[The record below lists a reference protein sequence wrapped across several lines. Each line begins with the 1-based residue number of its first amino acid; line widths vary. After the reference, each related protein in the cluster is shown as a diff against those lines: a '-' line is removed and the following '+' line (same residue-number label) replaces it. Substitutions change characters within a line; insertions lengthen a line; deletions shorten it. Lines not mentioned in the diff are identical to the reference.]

1 MADRPGVVRLSPRYG
16 CSVSSFDTVE
26 HRDGRVGELL
36 RRRRLHLVLW
46 IILIE
51 GILVLFGIVP
61 WWTVLVFATLAFAA
75 YVVAGRGHSH
85 AVVREITW
93 IAAVSQLVV
102 VLVPVLAVLLTGLAV
117 IALVLVAVGALVM
130 LLLDR
135 R

>member
-1 MADRPGVVRLSPRYG
+1 
-16 CSVSSFDTVE
+16 VSSFDTVE

-117 IALVLVAVGALVM
+117 IALVLVPVGAVVM
-130 LLLDR
+130 LLLVR

>member
-1 MADRPGVVRLSPRYG
+1 
-16 CSVSSFDTVE
+16 VSSFETVE

-51 GILVLFGIVP
+51 GILVLFDVVP
-61 WWTVLVFATLAFAA
+61 WWTVLLFAALAFAA
-75 YVVAGRGHSH
+75 YVMAGRGNSN
-85 AVVREITW
+85 AVVREVTW

-102 VLVPVLAVLLTGLAV
+102 VLVPVLAVLLTTLAV
-117 IALVLVAVGALVM
+117 IALALVAVGVLV
-130 LLLDR
+130 LLLFDR